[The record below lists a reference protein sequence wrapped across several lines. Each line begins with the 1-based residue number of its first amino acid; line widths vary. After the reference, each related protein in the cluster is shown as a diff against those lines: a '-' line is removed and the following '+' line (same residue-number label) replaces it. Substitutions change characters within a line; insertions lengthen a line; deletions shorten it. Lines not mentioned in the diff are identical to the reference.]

1 MKEPQET
8 RFQSEIGVT
17 PPKTLGELF
26 IGFLS
31 IGARSFG
38 GVLPWAYR
46 TMVEERRWMTHAD
59 FVAAYQRGA
68 IRVEIEPQGA
78 ARLLSGRLLLPLVAM
93 PVLGLG
99 VALALIGWI
108 ATGVALIAVGFIVPR
123 LIKRSAPQFLLQQA
137 LRDPATYDELSKL
150 GLLRIAQVAGNA

>member
-1 MKEPQET
+1 
-8 RFQSEIGVT
+8 
-17 PPKTLGELF
+17 
-26 IGFLS
+26 
-31 IGARSFG
+31 
-38 GVLPWAYR
+38 
-46 TMVEERRWMTHAD
+46 MTHAD

-68 IRVEIEPQGA
+68 IRIEVEPQGA

-108 ATGVALIAVGFIVPR
+108 ATGLALIAIGFIAPR
-123 LIKRSAPQFLLQQA
+123 LIKRSAPHFLLQQA

-150 GLLRIAQVAGNA
+150 GLLRIVPMTDHA